1 MYFGLIRPVQKQLTS
16 ELVLPIFDEVVSL
29 NEDLLVGSQQD
40 DITIESKQDK
50 FLDVRIS
57 FPFGAYYFLV
67 LFTLFRRKRNN
78 FIQ

>member
-16 ELVLPIFDEVVSL
+16 ELILPMFDEVVSL

-40 DITIESKQDK
+40 DLTIESKHDK

-67 LFTLFRRKRNN
+67 LFTLFGTKWN
-78 FIQ
+78 